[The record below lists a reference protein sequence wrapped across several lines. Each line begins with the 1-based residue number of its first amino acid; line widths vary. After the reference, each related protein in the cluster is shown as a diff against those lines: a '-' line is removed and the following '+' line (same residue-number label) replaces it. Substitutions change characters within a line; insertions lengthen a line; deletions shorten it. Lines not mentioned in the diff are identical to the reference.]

1 MAHIPYGYRIE
12 NAIAVVD
19 EVEGEKV
26 VSLFEEYIIGK
37 SMIAAAIKVGI
48 DKTHSMIGK
57 ILKNRIYLGTK
68 FYPKII
74 DEVTFNKVQEIR
86 HENAI
91 TQNRIRTVTVIE
103 EPQVIQDEFHV
114 GKIEKK
120 FNDPYKQAE
129 YAYSQIGV
137 K

>member
-37 SMIAAAIKVGI
+37 SMRAAAIKVGI